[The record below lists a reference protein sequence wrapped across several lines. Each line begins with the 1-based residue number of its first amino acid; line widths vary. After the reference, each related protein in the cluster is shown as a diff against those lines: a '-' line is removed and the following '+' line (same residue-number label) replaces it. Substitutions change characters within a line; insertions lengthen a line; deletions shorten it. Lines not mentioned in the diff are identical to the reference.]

1 MAGCWA
7 TAAGSTHYRG
17 AFAKLLGDP
26 TRGHLLWNPDE
37 QQAFQDVAAVSNE
50 MRAMSTTRAN
60 GGYMIPLALDPAIPL
75 TLDPAI
81 MLTNAG
87 SINPLRQLATVK
99 QTMSNTLPP

>member
-60 GGYMIPLALDPAIPL
+60 AGYMIPL